1 MDADAFNSIMIEA
14 IAREVASRDFYRAAA
29 KKVRDASARAVL
41 EGLAAD
47 EEEHRSRLEEFRFDP
62 GAVVEFEKV
71 PEDAKVAEAEETVSL
86 SFDMK
91 PKDVFQVAMK
101 KEQAAMEAYQDL
113 AARCTVGEFRKLFEE
128 LAAMEQAHKT
138 RLENLFVNAAYPED
152 WGE

>member
-71 PEDAKVAEAEETVSL
+71 PEDAKVA
-86 SFDMK
+86 
-91 PKDVFQVAMK
+91 
-101 KEQAAMEAYQDL
+101 
-113 AARCTVGEFRKLFEE
+113 
-128 LAAMEQAHKT
+128 
-138 RLENLFVNAAYPED
+138 
-152 WGE
+152 